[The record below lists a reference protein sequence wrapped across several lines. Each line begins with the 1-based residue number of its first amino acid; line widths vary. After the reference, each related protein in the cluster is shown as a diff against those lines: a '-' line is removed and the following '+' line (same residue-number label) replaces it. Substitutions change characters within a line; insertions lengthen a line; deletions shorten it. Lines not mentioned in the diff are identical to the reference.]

1 MKKCIGILAVF
12 FISGVVTLH
21 GKKITH
27 LISEKPENKTVR
39 FSVFAGT
46 DYSGSLYKKTKTK
59 VNLTIV
65 RFSNDKQ
72 EIVWEGVVDEGR
84 VKNYPSMYKPLYKQ
98 VRVYNV
104 YDRNQTL
111 AAYYEV
117 VYESKGSRMS
127 YMQGIT
133 LSRGSKVDSLQ
144 ISI

>member
-1 MKKCIGILAVF
+1 MKKSIGILAVF
-12 FISGVVTLH
+12 FISGVVTLY

-27 LISEKPENKTVR
+27 IISEKPENKIIS
-39 FSVFAGT
+39 FSIYAGT

-65 RFSNDKQ
+65 RFTENKQ

-84 VKNYPSMYKPLYKQ
+84 VKNYPASSKPLYKE
-98 VRVYNV
+98 VCVYNV
-104 YDRNQTL
+104 YDRNETL

-117 VYESKGSRMS
+117 VYDSKGSKMS

-133 LSRGSKVDSLQ
+133 LSPGSKVDSLQ
-144 ISI
+144 VSI